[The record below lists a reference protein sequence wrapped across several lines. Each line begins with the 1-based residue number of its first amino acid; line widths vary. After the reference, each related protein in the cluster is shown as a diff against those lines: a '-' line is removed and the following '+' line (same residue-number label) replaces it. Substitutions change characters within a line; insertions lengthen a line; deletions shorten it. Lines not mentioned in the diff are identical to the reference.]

1 MDTEERQDAV
11 LIPTGFDPGSYSCVR
26 SLSRRGIR
34 TIIASNHDDVPAS
47 GSRFC
52 DETVWIP
59 SPNED
64 LLDYRDALLRIAS
77 RQDVKTILPIRP
89 QDTYLFSL
97 YESEFEAHVSVVTP
111 SMKTLRTVH
120 DRIRLTAAAEA
131 AGVPV
136 PDTRLLS
143 DVEETDR
150 ELIVKSR
157 YNLLASE
164 YLDSY
169 SERESATEKSV
180 SHHRP
185 GDELDRAE
193 LTESMGHDP
202 IVQEYIPSSDEYVFG
217 ALYDHG
223 EALAT
228 FQHRQIRGD
237 SYTGGG
243 GVYRVSVDIPELE
256 QVARRLLDSIDYHGL
271 ACIEYM
277 RHEETDEFVLTEIN
291 PRLWQSLPCA
301 VRAGADFPWY
311 YWLLATGRPETIDPE
326 YEVGVGTHLLYG
338 ELGHLQSLFT
348 DDSAIVGRP
357 SVPGTAWEIL
367 RSCYEDP
374 NFDNLRFDDP
384 RPFVT
389 GLSHVLKNAT

>member
-1 MDTEERQDAV
+1 MSTDVGVDGV

-34 TIIASNHDDVPAS
+34 TLVASQYDSVPAA

-52 DETVWIP
+52 DEFVRIP
-59 SPNED
+59 ALNDD
-64 LLDYRDALLRIAS
+64 LLAYRDALLQLAARK
-77 RQDVKTILPIRP
+77 DVTTILPLRP

-97 YESEFEAHVSVVTP
+97 YESLFEEHVSLVTP
-111 SMKTLRTVH
+111 PMETLRTVH
-120 DRIRLTAAAEA
+120 DRVLLVEAAES

-136 PDTRLLS
+136 PETCLLS
-143 DVEETDR
+143 DVERVDR
-150 ELIVKSR
+150 KLIVKSR

-169 SERESATEKSV
+169 SERESATAKAV
-180 SHHRP
+180 SHYRP
-185 GDELDRAE
+185 GDEFDRE
-193 LTESMGHDP
+193 SLTEEMGHDP

-223 EALAT
+223 QAVAT

-243 GVYRVSVDIPELE
+243 GVYRKSVDIPELE
-256 QVARRLLDSIDYHGL
+256 RVGRQILDSIEYHGL

-301 VRAGADFPWY
+301 VRGGADFPWY
-311 YWLLATGRPETIDPE
+311 YWLLATGQSDMIDPH
-326 YEVGVGTHLLYG
+326 YEVGVGSHLLYG
-338 ELGHLQSLFT
+338 EFGHLRSVFT
-348 DDSAIVGRP
+348 DDSPIVSRP
-357 SVPGTAWEIL
+357 SARGAVWEIVQ
-367 RSCYEDP
+367 SCYDDP
-374 NFDNLRFDDP
+374 HFDNLRFDDP
-384 RPFVT
+384 RPFVR
-389 GLSHVLKNAT
+389 GLGHVLKKGK